1 MAKKNINNNK
11 QTKKQKKKL
20 TNEQKRNFE
29 IIGFSCSIILLVLV
43 LFGILKINTK
53 VKSETEDIMS
63 QFYKYYE
70 SEESKVIYY
79 YNSTE
84 TSDKKSNYELDYLVR
99 ISKDYKIDFLTL
111 DMSKLNTKNREEIES
126 TLGIN
131 SVSPTTIVVKKKNI
145 IAVQEGFIESNKLV
159 DMFVDANLLEKGS
172 KYVPVD
178 NLKFID
184 YETYLKLL
192 DNDDTNVVIVGEAG
206 CEYCISVKPILN
218 NISKAY
224 KIDINYL
231 DVSDMN
237 QEQLKEFFDRL
248 PDLGYNN
255 EKLETDGTFSMP
267 TMLIIKD
274 GKITSY
280 LEEVKSLEEYISYLR
295 ENDIIE

>member
-79 YNSTE
+79 YNSIE

-131 SVSPTTIVVKKKNI
+131 SVSPTTIVVKNKNI

-192 DNDDTNVVIVGEAG
+192 DNDDANVVIVGEAG

-237 QEQLKEFFDRL
+237 QEQLKEFFDHL

-255 EKLETDGTFSMP
+255 EKLETNGTFSMP

>member
-1 MAKKNINNNK
+1 
-11 QTKKQKKKL
+11 
-20 TNEQKRNFE
+20 
-29 IIGFSCSIILLVLV
+29 
-43 LFGILKINTK
+43 
-53 VKSETEDIMS
+53 
-63 QFYKYYE
+63 
-70 SEESKVIYY
+70 
-79 YNSTE
+79 
-84 TSDKKSNYELDYLVR
+84 
-99 ISKDYKIDFLTL
+99 
-111 DMSKLNTKNREEIES
+111 MSKLNTKNREEIES

-131 SVSPTTIVVKKKNI
+131 SVSPTTIVVKNKNI

-192 DNDDTNVVIVGEAG
+192 DNDDANVVIVGEAG

>member
-1 MAKKNINNNK
+1 MSKKNINNNK

-53 VKSETEDIMS
+53 VKSETEDMMA

-70 SEESKVIYY
+70 SSENKVIYY
-79 YNSTE
+79 YNSAE
-84 TSDKKSNYELDYLVR
+84 TADKKSSYELDYLVR
-99 ISKDYKIDFLTL
+99 ISKDYKIDFLPL

-126 TLGIN
+126 KLGIN
-131 SVSPTTIVVKKKNI
+131 GISPTTIVVKNKNI
-145 IAVQEGFIESNKLV
+145 VAVQEGFIESHKLV
-159 DMFVDANLLEKGS
+159 DLFVNASLLKKGS
-172 KYVPVD
+172 KYIPVD

-184 YETYLKLL
+184 YQKYLKIL
-192 DNDDTNVVIVGEAG
+192 DSNDSNIVVVGEAG
-206 CEYCISVKPILN
+206 CEYCIAIKPIIN

-237 QEQLKEFFDRL
+237 QEELKEFFDKL
-248 PDLGYNN
+248 PDLGYDNDN
-255 EKLETDGTFSMP
+255 LKTNGTFSMP
-267 TMLIIKD
+267 TMLLIKD
-274 GKITSY
+274 GKIISY
-280 LEEVKSLEEYISYLR
+280 LEEVKSLEEYISYLKD
-295 ENDIIE
+295 NNIIE